1 MTNDQLI
8 LGIESSCDET
18 AAAVVRAGTDVR
30 SSIVHSQID
39 QHAVFGGVVP
49 EIAGR
54 SHVRQVHGVIERAL
68 DEAGVTPAE
77 LAGVAVTARPGL
89 IGSLLVGLSAAK
101 AIAFKWDLPLIP
113 VHHIEAHVW
122 AATMESPAE
131 ARFPAIALVVS
142 GGHTTLFRAAGPGQ
156 LEPLATTLDDAAGE
170 AFDKVAWM
178 LGLAYPGGPS
188 IAALAEEGDPK
199 AFRFPRYR
207 PKPPRGGGPR
217 PLGFSFSGLKTAV
230 LYHLRGQDA
239 LAATPPPEA
248 IPRRADVAASFQEAV
263 VDALVSQTIDA
274 AEREGYERILVA
286 GGVACNLRL
295 RANMAAAAAAAGLRA
310 HFPAPAFCTD
320 NAVMIAGL
328 GWPLLLAGRTA
339 GLELDASPR

>member
-1 MTNDQLI
+1 MNSGLI

-18 AAAVVRAGTDVR
+18 AAAVVRGGYEVL
-30 SSIVHSQID
+30 SSVVYSQAAE
-39 QHAVFGGVVP
+39 HAVFGGVVP

-54 SHVRQVHGVIERAL
+54 SHVREVHGVIERAL
-68 DEAGVTPAE
+68 EQAGVAPAE

-101 AIAFKWDLPLIP
+101 AIAFKWKLPLIG

-122 AATMESPAE
+122 AATMESPDE
-131 ARFPAIALVVS
+131 ALFPAVALVVS
-142 GGHTTLFRAAGPGQ
+142 GGHTTLFRADGPGQ
-156 LEPLATTLDDAAGE
+156 LTPLATTLDDAAGE

-178 LGLAYPGGPS
+178 LGLDYPGGPS
-188 IAALAEEGDPK
+188 ISALAESGDPR

-207 PKPPRGGGPR
+207 AKPPRGGGPR

-239 LAATPPPEA
+239 LAATPPPEE

-263 VDALVSQTIDA
+263 VDALTSQAIEA
-274 AEREGYERILVA
+274 AEREGLERILVA
-286 GGVACNLRL
+286 GGVACNRRL
-295 RANMAAAAAAAGLRA
+295 RARLTEAASAAGFGA

-328 GWPLLLAGRTA
+328 GWPLLESGATA
-339 GLELDASPR
+339 GLDLDASPR